1 MALERSARP
10 LYRQIRHQR
19 HATLPIRTLATAVES
34 NTASQPPP
42 PPPSTTSK
50 PSNLNPNL
58 VHTPRSERKLL
69 ETKGQYPI
77 ASRRRRAALASA
89 SKIPFTQLPYQCF
102 QEARKILATDR
113 QDKVDEIQRIR
124 DRIAALESSGD
135 GVREREQGEA
145 GQRKRENI
153 IRGLKNR
160 LEQYKIYADIND
172 PIVKKTFEDGMG
184 DMNKPI
190 YRHLAYTQ
198 WCSYKRKIL
207 MQRLT
212 QMNAVPDVLPSI
224 DPSVSTQLRFGR
236 KKVQH
241 GDFVPSRTSE
251 QAPNLRVQ
259 VYDAG
264 ERLVTV
270 AVVNPDVPDV
280 ENDEFERRC
289 HFLATNIKLS
299 PTVTEIDLASLHPG
313 TQVLQPWLPAYAQ
326 KGLPYQRMCVFI
338 LQQPTSALDLAE
350 IRQDERN
357 TTRENFNL
365 RGFARVNRLK
375 PVGADLFRTQ
385 WDEGTTGVM
394 RRAGVVGADVQFKR
408 KRIEPLPYKRL
419 KGERFT

>member
-1 MALERSARP
+1 M
-10 LYRQIRHQR
+10 
-19 HATLPIRTLATAVES
+19 
-34 NTASQPPP
+34 
-42 PPPSTTSK
+42 
-50 PSNLNPNL
+50 
-58 VHTPRSERKLL
+58 HTPRTERKLL

-89 SKIPFTQLPYQCF
+89 SNIPFTQLPYQCF
-102 QEARKILATDR
+102 QEARKILAIDR
-113 QDKVDEIQRIR
+113 QEKVDEIQKLR

-135 GVREREQGEA
+135 GVRESEQGEA

-160 LEQYKIYADIND
+160 LDKYKIFADIND
-172 PIVKKTFEDGMG
+172 PIVKKKFEDGMG

-198 WCSYKRKIL
+198 WCNYKRKIL

-224 DPSVSTQLRFGR
+224 DPSVSAQLRFGS

-251 QAPNLRVQ
+251 QAPNLSVQ

-264 ERLVTV
+264 ERLVSL
-270 AVVNPDVPDV
+270 ALINPDVPDV
-280 ENDEFERRC
+280 ENDSFERRC

-299 PTVTEIDLASLHPG
+299 PTETEIDFASLDPE

-326 KGLPYQRMCVFI
+326 KGLP
-338 LQQPTSALDLAE
+338 
-350 IRQDERN
+350 
-357 TTRENFNL
+357 
-365 RGFARVNRLK
+365 
-375 PVGADLFRTQ
+375 
-385 WDEGTTGVM
+385 
-394 RRAGVVGADVQFKR
+394 
-408 KRIEPLPYKRL
+408 
-419 KGERFT
+419 